1 MGFLPSLQ
9 TGFLSFS
16 WEPGKAL
23 GLPKSL
29 SPPPSPILQWAIPLP
44 HFYPA
49 LVNSHLIVWRE
60 QLPPSIRGPR
70 ACGPDPIL
78 QTSGEFPTTSLIST
92 FPKPAVQEKSRDG
105 QGLSQRAISS
115 PWANEANLP
124 GTNAQGQRPGL
135 PHLPLS
141 AGPSLPLCGL
151 TPLRSPWGSCA
162 HNGVAASGRLVCSGH
177 P

>member
-60 QLPPSIRGPR
+60 QLPPSIRGPGLAALTPFFR
-70 ACGPDPIL
+70 PQENSPL
-78 QTSGEFPTTSLIST
+78 PLIST
-92 FPKPAVQEKSRDG
+92 FSKPAVREKSRDG